1 MTPVGHAKDRLL
13 HLRLGTHLMLLPH
26 CQDWPDK
33 MLRQSGGVDKPQTM
47 FRLRRNAVP
56 ADEKEAH
63 LMRTLVL
70 CIKGGPV
77 EAELLERASFTCLL
91 PAAGSSQ

>member
-1 MTPVGHAKDRLL
+1 MQKTDSYTFGLVHILCFSRSVKIGK
-13 HLRLGTHLMLLPH
+13 T
-26 CQDWPDK
+26 K